1 MRPQSLAAQCLAVER
16 FEEAKELH
24 ARAQRT
30 DRPKAWHELRIGLK
44 RLRYTVEN
52 LLPEQYAQ
60 WSDKLK
66 RLQDLLGEVHDLDV
80 LAATVK
86 KTASDAA
93 PDLLNA
99 WEETIRRERGQR
111 IDSYRQLTLGRT
123 SLWNEWAHG
132 LPQRNRLAMAAMAR
146 LRVTA
151 RATDTRPKR
160 TAQISR
166 IAMATFDALRRAHAS
181 PIFGEPAMRRVLR
194 AATRLQRAG
203 AAHRAGG
210 RDSKAA
216 QRFLR
221 ELPMPPSW
229 TLEEWELL
237 GRTIRYHRGA
247 EPVAERGA
255 FGRLREDE
263 QRNVRG
269 MAGVLRL
276 ARAFRKCGVE
286 SGEGVCAEKSAEA
299 VILHVPGLTDSAEI
313 AARLA
318 AGKHFLETYL
328 GKPLILKPAPKIE
341 KSEKVVELL
350 TDFREHQRPLAAA
363 AAAGSASASD

>member
-1 MRPQSLAAQCLAVER
+1 
-16 FEEAKELH
+16 
-24 ARAQRT
+24 
-30 DRPKAWHELRIGLK
+30 
-44 RLRYTVEN
+44 
-52 LLPEQYAQ
+52 
-60 WSDKLK
+60 
-66 RLQDLLGEVHDLDV
+66 
-80 LAATVK
+80 
-86 KTASDAA
+86 
-93 PDLLNA
+93 
-99 WEETIRRERGQR
+99 
-111 IDSYRQLTLGRT
+111 
-123 SLWNEWAHG
+123 
-132 LPQRNRLAMAAMAR
+132 MAAMAR

-151 RATDTRPKR
+151 RATDTRPRR

-166 IAMATFDALRRAHAS
+166 IAMATFDALRQAHAA

-203 AAHRAGG
+203 DAHRAGG
-210 RDSKAA
+210 TSGKAA

-276 ARAFRKCGVE
+276 ARVLRKCGVE
-286 SGEGVCAEKSAEA
+286 SGEGIRAEKSADA
-299 VILHVPGLTDSAEI
+299 VTLHVPGLTDSAEN
-313 AARLA
+313 AARLG
-318 AGKHFLETYL
+318 AGKHFLETHL

-341 KSEKVVELL
+341 KSEKVVALL
-350 TDFREHQRPLAAA
+350 ADFREHDREQPRALAAT
-363 AAAGSASASD
+363 ASASSAD